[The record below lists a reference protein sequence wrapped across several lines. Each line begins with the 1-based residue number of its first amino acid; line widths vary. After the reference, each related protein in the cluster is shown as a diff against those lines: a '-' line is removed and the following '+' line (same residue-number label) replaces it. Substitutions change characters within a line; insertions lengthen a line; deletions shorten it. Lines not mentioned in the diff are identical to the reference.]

1 MNVLV
6 VLLIVLCVSI
16 MENDVT
22 EGGKNVVVARINKC
36 GNCMQE
42 GHNKNHCPKLPCG
55 ECNSSDHVKKDCPNV
70 TVKQRQRKTV
80 VNMSTEQHSH
90 QNERKLVANMSTEQ
104 HSHQNERKLV
114 VNMSTEQ
121 HSQQKE
127 RDNERDHKMERISR
141 NDRLLVQN
149 LSPAQRDRQNNRNLK
164 QRSS

>member
-22 EGGKNVVVARINKC
+22 EGGENVVVARINKC

-55 ECNSSDHVKKDCPNV
+55 ECNSSDHVKRNCPIV
-70 TVKQRQRKTV
+70 IVKQRQRKTI
-80 VNMSTEQHSH
+80 
-90 QNERKLVANMSTEQ
+90 A
-104 HSHQNERKLV
+104 
-114 VNMSTEQ
+114 NMSTEQ

-127 RDNERDHKMERISR
+127 RDLVVNMTTEQHARQNERKLVDETD
-141 NDRLLVQN
+141 DRLDLNAANVSDTDEYYAD
-149 LSPAQRDRQNNRNLK
+149 LCSP
-164 QRSS
+164 RSIGELTPTKKPRTI